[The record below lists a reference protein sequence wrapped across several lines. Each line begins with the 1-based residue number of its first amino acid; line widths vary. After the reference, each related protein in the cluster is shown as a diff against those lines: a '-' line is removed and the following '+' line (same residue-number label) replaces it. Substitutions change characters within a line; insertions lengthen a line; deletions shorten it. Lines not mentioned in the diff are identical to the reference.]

1 MVKALQVFFIVS
13 RQGCIV
19 QRIRCYHTFEDGIP
33 TTCAMEDTIFRL
45 STTPGWRWRARKPFN
60 PRSKIGE
67 PLRGIKR
74 GEA

>member
-33 TTCAMEDTIFRL
+33 TTCTMERYNFQAIN
-45 STTPGWRWRARKPFN
+45 N
-60 PRSKIGE
+60 PRVALEGSQALQ
-67 PLRGIKR
+67 P
-74 GEA
+74 